1 MRSRTGSPSKEM
13 SNELVR
19 KLPSQAFPESEND
32 PLRDLGAGRHDLPA
46 IGIGSKRSR
55 LRGLRRRSFAHGLLR
70 PTGIA
75 MKKPTRIDYRRK
87 SRNPRTDY
95 ERINWLGKM
104 ATGIEFRPRPEDRD
118 AFVMLDDGDIRE
130 VIDEL
135 MERHA

>member
-1 MRSRTGSPSKEM
+1 
-13 SNELVR
+13 
-19 KLPSQAFPESEND
+19 
-32 PLRDLGAGRHDLPA
+32 
-46 IGIGSKRSR
+46 
-55 LRGLRRRSFAHGLLR
+55 
-70 PTGIA
+70 

>member
-1 MRSRTGSPSKEM
+1 
-13 SNELVR
+13 
-19 KLPSQAFPESEND
+19 
-32 PLRDLGAGRHDLPA
+32 
-46 IGIGSKRSR
+46 
-55 LRGLRRRSFAHGLLR
+55 
-70 PTGIA
+70 

-104 ATGIEFRPRPEDRD
+104 ATGIEFRPRPEDGD